1 MTEPKPRLARLVAI
15 LTQLQSKRIVT
26 ARELAERHQI
36 SMRTIYRDIR
46 TLEQSGVPIVTEE
59 GKGYSLVEG
68 YTLPPVMFTEEEAH
82 AMITAQHLI
91 RKNKDQ
97 SLVEHYEKVV
107 TKIKATL
114 QYRQKAQTELLSDRI
129 QIRNNPKTERTSNYL
144 IQLQSALANFEVLHL
159 DYLSLNNEH
168 SLRKI
173 EPFALYSTQGNWIHL
188 AFCRKRKDFRA
199 FRLDRIQALRK
210 TGEHFE
216 PHNFTL
222 EQYFEN
228 CRKKWEQK
236 KHP

>member
-168 SLRKI
+168 SVRKI

-188 AFCRKRKDFRA
+188 AFCRIRKDFRA

-222 EQYFEN
+222 EQYFEK